1 MEFEPKPLPEMANCV
16 VTELTTF
23 HVVRDPKSHECAGD
37 RVEKRL
43 VLADLRLGSGA
54 VACVLC
60 VHVDCITAE
69 APRGH
74 VFLNPHQASAYPHEL

>member
-1 MEFEPKPLPEMANCV
+1 MTKYVHPEVPIRREGLP
-16 VTELTTF
+16 TF
-23 HVVRDPKSHECAGD
+23 DLVRDLKPFECPGG